1 LEGELLNL
9 VGEGVQVAAT
19 KILIVDDDQGSRDLL
34 SEVLASNGYVVA
46 AVEDGAAARDE
57 LARNGGYDIVIADL
71 RMPNVSGLDLF
82 REMRRRNQHEELI
95 LMSSFMTL
103 GERQQALELGACALL
118 DKPFRL
124 TQLLEAVSDVV
135 ADRRTGIKH

>member
-1 LEGELLNL
+1 M
-9 VGEGVQVAAT
+9 QVAAT

-57 LARNGGYDIVIADL
+57 IARNGGYDIVIADL
-71 RMPNVSGLDLF
+71 RMPNGSGLDLF
-82 REMRRRNQHEELI
+82 RDLRRRSQQEELI
-95 LMSSFMTL
+95 LMSSFMT
-103 GERQQALELGACALL
+103 GSERQQALALGACALL

-124 TQLLEAVSDVV
+124 TQLLEAVSDV
-135 ADRRTGIKH
+135 ADKKIGLKH

>member
-1 LEGELLNL
+1 M
-9 VGEGVQVAAT
+9 AAT

-34 SEVLASNGYVVA
+34 SEVLASSGYVVA

-82 REMRRRNQHEELI
+82 RELRRRNQQEELI
-95 LMSSFMTL
+95 LMSSFMT
-103 GERQQALELGACALL
+103 GSERQQALELGASALL

-124 TQLLEAVSDVV
+124 TQLLEAVSDLV
-135 ADRRTGIKH
+135 ADRKTGIKH

>member
-1 LEGELLNL
+1 MLLP
-9 VGEGVQVAAT
+9 VGGKGVQVAVT

-46 AVEDGAAARDE
+46 AVEDGSAARDE

-71 RMPNVSGLDLF
+71 RMPNGSGLDLF
-82 REMRRRNQHEELI
+82 RDLRRRNQPERFI
-95 LMSSFMTL
+95 LMSSFMT
-103 GERQQALELGACALL
+103 GSERQQALELGACALL

-124 TQLLEAVSDVV
+124 TQLLDAVSDVAV
-135 ADRRTGIKH
+135 RKSMSITH

>member
-1 LEGELLNL
+1 MQL
-9 VGEGVQVAAT
+9 AAT

-57 LARNGGYDIVIADL
+57 LARHGDYDIVIADL
-71 RMPNVSGLDLF
+71 RMPNGSGLDLF
-82 REMRRRNQHEELI
+82 RDLRRGNQQEELI
-95 LMSSFMTL
+95 LMSSFMT
-103 GERQQALELGACALL
+103 GSEKQQALQLGACALL

-124 TQLLEAVSDVV
+124 TQLLDAVSNV
-135 ADRRTGIKH
+135 AVRKSISIEH